1 MRTFK
6 TWITASLI
14 FPLTLALAAQGAK
27 PPTQAQLLVLLKKT
41 TQERDD
47 LKDRLAS
54 MEGLQAN
61 LAAAE
66 KSRDMAREETESARK
81 ELGDLKGSL
90 AENQGSADTI
100 LSELQKV
107 KADLAA
113 AQAALEAFKGEAQT
127 TKDKLAAPTTQGALV
142 PITPEILPA
151 RPINLSRITPKARKA
166 SGVVVVNVL
175 VSEAGEVLGTRLL
188 QGLPGEGEWV
198 DKANAACVEA
208 AKRIVFDP
216 ARTADGKTKVRVWQ
230 GVGFLLD

>member
-1 MRTFK
+1 MRK
-6 TWITASLI
+6 LI
-14 FPLTLALAAQGAK
+14 QELQVHQIELEIQNQNLRQSQEELEVARDRYFDLYDLAPVGYCTINEKGQII
-27 PPTQAQLLVLLKKT
+27 
-41 TQERDD
+41 E
-47 LKDRLAS
+47 
-54 MEGLQAN
+54 AN